1 MMMMIEI
8 LFLPEPQLE
17 LENYIKRITLYIVC
31 YIQKPV
37 ARPTLV
43 KPTGSRMVCWFSSKV
58 YALSSHPIGSPQ
70 VWRDGQKKRVFVYRF
85 LSTGTLEEKVFQRQL
100 SKEGLKSAVSADA
113 DGVEL

>member
-1 MMMMIEI
+1 MSLFMFALDYI
-8 LFLPEPQLE
+8 LL
-17 LENYIKRITLYIVC
+17 IKHRGT
-31 YIQKPV
+31 KPV

-43 KPTGSRMVCWFSSKV
+43 KPTGSRM
-58 YALSSHPIGSPQ
+58 